1 MKLAFVNS
9 ACKIPGHHTSE
20 TKFANYTAFA
30 ASLFCIVELTETFLL
45 FPSAIFSKFMVFHR
59 CFLDFV
65 MFFPSVSFFLNLFP
79 CDLSLQDNII
89 ALRPSLE

>member
-45 FPSAIFSKFMVFHR
+45 FPSAIFFRNLWYFIVAFWILLCNFTF
-59 CFLDFV
+59 CF
-65 MFFPSVSFFLNLFP
+65 FFLYFFHVI
-79 CDLSLQDNII
+79 SLYKII
-89 ALRPSLE
+89 